1 MDPALRPMS
10 TSQVLDRTFYLYR
23 NNFVLFAGIAMVA
36 PALALLAGLVQ
47 LWILG
52 APSAPKL
59 ESAGDPEVFYKFFT
73 EFALRGA
80 IQGLV
85 SLIVYSAG
93 TALAAGATMHAV
105 SMVHLGKSTTIAESY
120 AKIKPIF
127 WKILRV
133 VLAVLLIAITPLI
146 ATEGIAIGI
155 SIVQFRAMSAG
166 GNPGAALLLLLALL
180 FLLGGMLGSVVWL
193 FYILCRYALAVPA
206 CVLEKLT
213 ARQALTRSRL
223 LIKNNLGRI
232 LAVYLLTLLM
242 SVVLTTLLQLP
253 AYIAGDVFT
262 LKPGMHMS
270 AFTMTWLFAGE
281 FLGKTLA
288 GPVITIAI
296 ALVYYDQRI
305 RKEAFDLQL
314 MMEAMAQPSPQTMAA
329 AVPPMAG

>member
-36 PALALLAGLVQ
+36 PALTLLAGLAQ

-52 APSAPKL
+52 APAAPKL
-59 ESAGDPEVFYKFFT
+59 EGGDPEVFYKFFMD
-73 EFALRGA
+73 FALRGA

-85 SLIVYSAG
+85 GVIVYSVG
-93 TALAAGATMHAV
+93 TALAAGATIYAV

-120 AKIKPIF
+120 ARIKPVF
-127 WKILRV
+127 WKLLRV
-133 VLAVLLIAITPLI
+133 VLAVLLIAIAPLLL
-146 ATEGIAIGI
+146 TEGLAIGLVI
-155 SIVQFRAMSAG
+155 SQYRAVNAG
-166 GNPGAALLLLLALL
+166 NAGAALIMLLVLLMLV
-180 FLLGGMLGSVVWL
+180 GGMLGSVFWL

-206 CVLEKLT
+206 CILEKLT
-213 ARQALTRSRL
+213 AKQALKRSSF

-242 SVVLTTLLQLP
+242 SGVLTSLLQLP
-253 AYIAGDVFT
+253 AYIAGNVFT

-270 AFTMTWLFAGE
+270 AFTMMWLFAGE

-288 GPVITIAI
+288 GPIITIAI
-296 ALVYYDQRI
+296 TMVYYDQRI

-314 MMEAMAQPSPQTMAA
+314 MMEAMAQSSPQAMEIAA
-329 AVPPMAG
+329 PPTVG